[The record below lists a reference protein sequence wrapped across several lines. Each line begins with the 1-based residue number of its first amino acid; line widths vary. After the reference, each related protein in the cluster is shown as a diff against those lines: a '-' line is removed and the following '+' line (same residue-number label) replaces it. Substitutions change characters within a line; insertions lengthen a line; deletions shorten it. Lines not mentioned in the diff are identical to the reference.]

1 MASAR
6 LVALL
11 ACLVVLM
18 GCGVPQTVPKQAE
31 QVGSIAAEGSLLAR
45 DIRQGD
51 STSRFARVH
60 SAALREKL
68 APLADAVEHDELA
81 AVVRSVDEQLAA
93 VEEHPGD
100 ATRAARIEQRLEDA
114 ARRAAEIQEA
124 VT

>member
-1 MASAR
+1 MSSAR

-11 ACLVVLM
+11 SCLVLTA
-18 GCGVPQTVPKQAE
+18 CGVPQTVSKQAE

-45 DIRQGD
+45 DIREGD

-81 AVVRSVDEQLAA
+81 AVVRSVDEQLATL
-93 VEEHPGD
+93 EEHPGD